1 MDIHYVAP
9 LQRAWARMKGI
20 LFNPFDLGKWLVIG
34 FSAWLARLAGGGG
47 GGGMRV
53 NPSRGHVAPPHVR
66 RLLREAWAYLQA
78 HPNWLTLVI
87 VGAITVAVI
96 VLVLVWISSRGKF
109 IFLDNVV
116 HDRARI
122 AEPWRRY
129 APLGDSLFLWRLGY
143 GVVCLLALAALG
155 AAAVMAAGGFSGF
168 GFGSVRS
175 VTITVLAGLAAVLVG
190 IACACVSLFLDS
202 FVVPV
207 MYRNGIGAVEAW
219 RRLLPWLE
227 AHLGAFLLYGL
238 FVLGL
243 VAAVGIGVFA
253 AGLMTCCVGLLLVM
267 LPYVGTVILLPFLV
281 TYRAFSVEFL
291 TQFDPGFAV
300 FPQPEAAPPTPTEP
314 TTPSPAP

>member
-1 MDIHYVAP
+1 MEIRYVAP
-9 LQRAWARMKGI
+9 LQRAWARMKRI

-53 NPSRGHVAPPHVR
+53 NPSRGHVAAPEVG
-66 RLLREAWAYLQA
+66 RLAREAWAYLRA

-87 VGAITVAVI
+87 VGAVAVAVI
-96 VLVLVWISSRGKF
+96 VLLLVWISSRGKF
-109 IFLDNVV
+109 VFLDNVV

-122 AEPWRRY
+122 VEPWRRF
-129 APLGDSLFLWRLGY
+129 AQLGDSLFLWRLGY
-143 GVVCLLALAALG
+143 ALVCLLALAALG
-155 AAAVMAAGGFSGF
+155 TAAVTAAGGFSGF

-175 VTITVLAGLAAVLVG
+175 VTVTVLAALAAAFG
-190 IACACVSLFLDS
+190 AIACAYVSLFLDS
-202 FVVPV
+202 FIVPV

-219 RRLLPWLE
+219 RRLLPWVE
-227 AHLGAFLLYGL
+227 AHLSAFLLYGL

-243 VAAVGIGVFA
+243 VAAVGIGVVA
-253 AGLMTCCVGLLLVM
+253 AGLMTCCVALLLVM

-300 FPQPEAAPPTPTEP
+300 FPEPAAPPTTEP
-314 TTPSPAP
+314 TTPPAATPA